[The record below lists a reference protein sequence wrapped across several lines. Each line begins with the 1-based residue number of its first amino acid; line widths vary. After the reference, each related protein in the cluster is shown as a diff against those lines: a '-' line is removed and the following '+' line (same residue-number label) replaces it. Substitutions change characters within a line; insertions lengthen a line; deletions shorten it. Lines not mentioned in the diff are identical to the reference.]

1 MTETAAST
9 DNAPDTAEGPNPP
22 RVLFCVGP
30 VQMTP
35 RRLVNLL
42 ITIVILGG
50 LSYFWHTL
58 GLEEILD
65 RAKALPA
72 AGVIGT
78 ISIIPLFGFPVSWLH
93 LIAGVRFDFLPGLLV
108 VTLTGMCHHFLG
120 WGLVRILPRRHFSQ
134 IEPWRE
140 KLAGAGHR
148 DATLLCCLL
157 PGMPYTVQLY
167 LLPILGVPLRL
178 LVWLAAPLH
187 SVRAVITLLI
197 GDYGD
202 ELTPL
207 RIAILVVYYTTLSVV
222 SIIIIRNLRRAIAA
236 RNPGPVPAAGS
247 RNPNPSRS

>member
-1 MTETAAST
+1 
-9 DNAPDTAEGPNPP
+9 
-22 RVLFCVGP
+22 
-30 VQMTP
+30 
-35 RRLVNLL
+35 
-42 ITIVILGG
+42 
-50 LSYFWHTL
+50 
-58 GLEEILD
+58 
-65 RAKALPA
+65 AKALPA

-93 LIAGVRFDFLPGLLV
+93 LVAGVRFDFWAGLLV

-207 RIAILVVYYTTLSVV
+207 RVAILVVYY
-222 SIIIIRNLRRAIAA
+222 A
-236 RNPGPVPAAGS
+236 
-247 RNPNPSRS
+247 